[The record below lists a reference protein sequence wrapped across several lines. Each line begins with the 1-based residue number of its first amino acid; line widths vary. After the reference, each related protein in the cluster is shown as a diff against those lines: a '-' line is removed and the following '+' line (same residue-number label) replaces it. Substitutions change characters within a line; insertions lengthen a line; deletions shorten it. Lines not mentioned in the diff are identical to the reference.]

1 MFDKNTVANA
11 AVTATSS
18 IICSVLGSTLFF
30 FVGPLLMMHG
40 WDAVAWHCN
49 LPTFDYWQM
58 FCVCNGLRWF
68 LKGITP
74 FR

>member
-1 MFDKNTVANA
+1 MLNKNTAANTA
-11 AVTATSS
+11 ATTTGT
-18 IICSVLGSTLFF
+18 IIGSLLGAILFF

-40 WDAVAWHCN
+40 WNAVAWHCN
-49 LPTFDYWQM
+49 LPTFDYWQV
-58 FCVCNGLRWF
+58 FCVCNGLRWI

>member
-1 MFDKNTVANA
+1 MLNKNTAANTA
-11 AVTATSS
+11 ATATST
-18 IICSVLGSTLFF
+18 IIGSLLGSILFF
-30 FVGPLLMMHG
+30 FIGPFLMMHG
-40 WDAVAWHCN
+40 WNAVAWHCN
-49 LPTFDYWQM
+49 LPTFDYWQV